1 MISNKITYLLLAF
14 LIWLT
19 SISVEAQTKEDV
31 VYNKI
36 GVTSL
41 PEDAPVK
48 LELHARFQHRVYTTH
63 NKNDKYD
70 TDISSPKSINYLPE
84 QNKFYVHSLEGFKT
98 VVYDLTTLEK
108 LKVIKHTFNAEN
120 QYLFKDG
127 EYIPFDYTYKY
138 RTSSFNYFKG
148 KPVESCLSHN
158 GKFLWVTYYRRS
170 YDKNSQSPSA
180 VAIIDTEKDE
190 IVRVMPTG
198 ILPKMIAASPD
209 NNFIAVTHWGDNTLG
224 IIDIS
229 SDDPMNFN
237 YTKHLIVNK
246 RLFFNY
252 KQGEY
257 VNRDKNCGYCL
268 RGTVFTPDFKYLLVG
283 RMGGGG
289 IAVFDIEN
297 DFNYL
302 GVTLTKH
309 HNIRHI
315 VIDGDYLYMSTNVNG
330 YIDKVNWKE
339 LIQNRVENAGNTT
352 NIDTQGCYVGTGA
365 RTIVLSADGKYIFA
379 TVNNQSKIVVI
390 AATTMK
396 KVASVTADSF
406 PVGLEITDDGKYLL
420 ATAQGR
426 SKVGGGH
433 TVTIFK
439 LSYKEE

>member
-1 MISNKITYLLLAF
+1 MIPTKKIILLPLF
-14 LIWLT
+14 LIAFVSVT
-19 SISVEAQTKEDV
+19 SIAQTKEDV

-36 GVTSL
+36 GATSL
-41 PEDAPVK
+41 PENAPVK
-48 LELHARFQHRVYTTH
+48 MELYARFQHRVYTTQ
-63 NKNDKYD
+63 NEKDVYD
-70 TDISSPKSINYLPE
+70 ADISSPKSINYLPA

-98 VVYDLTTLEK
+98 VVYDLTTLKK

-120 QYLFKDG
+120 QHLFKNG

-138 RTSSFNYFKG
+138 RKSSFNYFKG
-148 KPVESCLSHN
+148 KPVESCLSHD

-209 NNFIAVTHWGDNTLG
+209 NNYIAVTHWGDNTLG

-229 SDDPMNFN
+229 SDDPMDFK

-246 RLFFNY
+246 RLYFNY

-297 DFNYL
+297 DFKYL

-309 HNIRHI
+309 HNIRHL
-315 VIDGDYLYMSTNVNG
+315 VIKYDYLYMSTNING

-339 LIQNRVENAGNTT
+339 LITNRVENEGQTT
-352 NIDTQGCYVGTGA
+352 NIATQGSYVGKGA
-365 RTIVLSADGKYIFA
+365 RTIVLSTDGKYIFA
-379 TVNNQSKIVVI
+379 TVNNESKIVVI
-390 AATTMK
+390 DATTMK
-396 KVASVTADSF
+396 KVASINADSF
-406 PVGLEITDDGKYLL
+406 PVGLEITDDNKYLL

-433 TVTIFK
+433 TVTIFEI
-439 LSYKEE
+439 SYEK